1 MNTRRERVR
10 HRRREAAV
18 ARQIGGGVV
27 GKMGELGTE
36 KIPIDSTDAEPMNV
50 AVIPAPAPR

>member
-1 MNTRRERVR
+1 
-10 HRRREAAV
+10 V